1 MWSISWDM
9 WSISWD
15 MLQKRGKKGVFLGDI
30 WRKKEKK
37 I

>member
-1 MWSISWDM
+1 M

-37 I
+37 RILQLTC